1 MKTYE
6 NYHTHKD
13 GSNVYVPDT
22 PMMFSDYLKR
32 TEELG
37 HNSISSIEHGWVGN
51 YFSDYLQLEKHNKK
65 REKEG
70 KPPLKWIYGGE
81 FYWVK
86 DRKTKDDANCH
97 IIILARNENGR
108 KNINRIM
115 SECNKT
121 GYYKRPR
128 LDLELIYS
136 LPKDDV
142 FITTACVAGW
152 KYEDS
157 EQIFI
162 DMNNYFNHFYLEV
175 QAHNTLKQK
184 ELNKKILKL
193 SKSEGIKIIAGVD
206 SHIIDNSQIEERD
219 DFLRSN
225 GVVYEDEEGWDLDFP
240 DYETLFSRFQK
251 QGILSDEEIE
261 IALENTKD
269 VLKFE
274 DIILDKTMKIPT
286 LYPKLNQEERD
297 NKFKQLINEKWI
309 KERDN
314 IPKEKHKHYIE
325 EIRKEVNE
333 IIGCGMSDYFMLN
346 EAIIRRGIEKYNGVL
361 TKTGRGSGCSEY
373 INKLLGFTNVDRINS
388 KVTMYPERFLTKER
402 ILESATPPDID
413 HNLEAREPFIQAQ
426 KDLLGEK
433 STYDLIAFGTLK
445 FKSAWKMYAKAYKVT
460 PSDADIVSKQ
470 ITKYEEK
477 LKYAERDEE
486 TGELI
491 EEVDIF
497 DFVDIKYKPLIE
509 GCKKYLGIK
518 TTRKGH
524 PCGSIASS

>member
-274 DIILDKTMKIPT
+274 DIILDKEFIYKGDIVENYVQQQLNVNFEHIYYWKNDNTAEVDFIIQNEDGLIPIEVKAGDSVKSKSLNLYMKQFKPKYGIKLCTKNFGYVNGLKTVP
-286 LYPKLNQEERD
+286 LYAT
-297 NKFKQLINEKWI
+297 FLIKKKENEK
-309 KERDN
+309 
-314 IPKEKHKHYIE
+314 
-325 EIRKEVNE
+325 
-333 IIGCGMSDYFMLN
+333 C
-346 EAIIRRGIEKYNGVL
+346 
-361 TKTGRGSGCSEY
+361 
-373 INKLLGFTNVDRINS
+373 
-388 KVTMYPERFLTKER
+388 
-402 ILESATPPDID
+402 
-413 HNLEAREPFIQAQ
+413 Q
-426 KDLLGEK
+426 
-433 STYDLIAFGTLK
+433 
-445 FKSAWKMYAKAYKVT
+445 
-460 PSDADIVSKQ
+460 
-470 ITKYEEK
+470 
-477 LKYAERDEE
+477 
-486 TGELI
+486 
-491 EEVDIF
+491 
-497 DFVDIKYKPLIE
+497 
-509 GCKKYLGIK
+509 
-518 TTRKGH
+518 
-524 PCGSIASS
+524 

>member
-225 GVVYEDEEGWDLDFP
+225 GVVYEDEEG
-240 DYETLFSRFQK
+240 
-251 QGILSDEEIE
+251 
-261 IALENTKD
+261 
-269 VLKFE
+269 
-274 DIILDKTMKIPT
+274 
-286 LYPKLNQEERD
+286 
-297 NKFKQLINEKWI
+297 
-309 KERDN
+309 
-314 IPKEKHKHYIE
+314 
-325 EIRKEVNE
+325 
-333 IIGCGMSDYFMLN
+333 
-346 EAIIRRGIEKYNGVL
+346 
-361 TKTGRGSGCSEY
+361 
-373 INKLLGFTNVDRINS
+373 
-388 KVTMYPERFLTKER
+388 
-402 ILESATPPDID
+402 
-413 HNLEAREPFIQAQ
+413 
-426 KDLLGEK
+426 
-433 STYDLIAFGTLK
+433 
-445 FKSAWKMYAKAYKVT
+445 
-460 PSDADIVSKQ
+460 
-470 ITKYEEK
+470 
-477 LKYAERDEE
+477 
-486 TGELI
+486 
-491 EEVDIF
+491 
-497 DFVDIKYKPLIE
+497 
-509 GCKKYLGIK
+509 
-518 TTRKGH
+518 
-524 PCGSIASS
+524 